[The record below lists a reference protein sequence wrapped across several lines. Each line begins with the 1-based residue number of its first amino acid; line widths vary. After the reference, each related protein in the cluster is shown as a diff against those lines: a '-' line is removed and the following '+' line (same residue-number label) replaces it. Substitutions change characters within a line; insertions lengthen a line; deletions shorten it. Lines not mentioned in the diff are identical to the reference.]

1 MEKSAV
7 AVMILF
13 HDVDTS
19 IKEQIVKHL
28 YILKRNGHIR
38 LWQKGLVLAGENPEA
53 LTQGALEE
61 AEIVLFLVSAESLS
75 SDELWKEEVEH
86 SLERQKRQELVF
98 IPVIVRDC
106 AWEQTVLRHFK
117 PLPEG
122 AKPLSSWLPLHLDIP
137 CKQVADAVGEHVK
150 KIKRQKQSE
159 NKQQGIVPPEF
170 QEIDLIFQKMPDNKV
185 MKHMSFADH
194 EGKPAS
200 AVHFAIYAQIL
211 KDIEQR
217 MRAREEYNFYV
228 DNLCDAK
235 EIEEIA
241 KSIKE
246 RADLLKLDTIE
257 LGQICQELEDASQ
270 KFRDDFG
277 IPEHASPSNW
287 QKAKVR
293 YVEPFCNAI
302 LKIEKKL
309 DTLSRFSAIVDLSDL
324 SPN

>member
-1 MEKSAV
+1 METMSV
-7 AVMILF
+7 AVTIIY
-13 HDVDTS
+13 HDDDAPV
-19 IKEQIVKHL
+19 KEQIVKHL
-28 YILKRNGHIR
+28 RVMERKGEIK
-38 LWQKGLVLAGENPEA
+38 LWQKGLVLAGEN
-53 LTQGALEE
+53 TTSVVKLELGK
-61 AEIVLFLVSAESLS
+61 AEIALFLISAESIA
-75 SDELWKEEVEH
+75 SDEIWKEEVER
-86 SLERQKRQELVF
+86 SLERHHQGGLVF

-106 AWEQTVLRHFK
+106 QWEGTILPNFK
-117 PLPEG
+117 PLPKDG
-122 AKPLSSWLPLHLDIP
+122 KPISHWPRLDEP
-137 CKQVADAVGEHVK
+137 CKQVADAVKQHVEN
-150 KIKRQKQSE
+150 INRQKRSE
-159 NKQQGIVPPEF
+159 HKQQGIVPLEF
-170 QEIDLIFQKMPDNKV
+170 QEIDTIFQKMPDEKV

-200 AVHFAIYAQIL
+200 AVHFAIYTQIL

-235 EIEEIA
+235 EIEDIA

-257 LGQICQELEDASQ
+257 LSQICQGLEDASQ

-277 IPEHASPSNW
+277 IPEHASPGNW

-293 YVEPFCNAI
+293 YVEPFCDAI

-309 DTLSRFSAIVDLSDL
+309 DTLSRFTVIVDLSDL

>member
-1 MEKSAV
+1 MDKSSV
-7 AVMILF
+7 AVTILF
-13 HDVDTS
+13 HDDDAPV
-19 IKEQIVKHL
+19 KEKIVKHL
-28 YILKRNGHIR
+28 SILARNGEIE
-38 LWQKGLVLAGENPEA
+38 LWQKGLVLAGENPT
-53 LTQGALEE
+53 LTTELELDK
-61 AEIVLFLVSAESLS
+61 AEIALFLVSVESIA
-75 SDELWKEEVEH
+75 SDEIWKEEVER
-86 SLERQKRQELVF
+86 SLDRHKRGALIF
-98 IPVIVRDC
+98 IPVIVRSC
-106 AWEQTVLRHFK
+106 QWEETALVHFK
-117 PLPEG
+117 PLPENG
-122 AKPLSSWLPLHLDIP
+122 KPISQWLHSDEP
-137 CKQVADAVGEHVK
+137 CKQVADAVKKHVK
-150 KIKRQKQSE
+150 NISRQKQSE
-159 NKQQGIVPPEF
+159 HKQQGIVPLEF
-170 QEIDLIFQKMPDNKV
+170 QEVDTIFKKMPDEKV

-257 LGQICQELEDASQ
+257 LGQICQGLEDASQ

-277 IPEHASPSNW
+277 IPEHASPGNW

-293 YVEPFCNAI
+293 YVEPFCNTI

-309 DTLSRFSAIVDLSDL
+309 DTLSRFTVIVDLSDL